1 MKPEDFLAG
10 SIASGKLYLGI
21 TLNCLKFLVV
31 AKGVQ
36 DSKTDH
42 YFSVIRI
49 YIYIYTYVCSVFM
62 CVCVCV
68 CVYVFGLYELLQEKK
83 EIRQVCNASLKA
95 CPNRRGMQL

>member
-68 CVYVFGLYELLQEKK
+68 CVYAKEKK
-83 EIRQVCNASLKA
+83 IFRLFQLLSVKSDDGIVRTRGHIS
-95 CPNRRGMQL
+95 PNR